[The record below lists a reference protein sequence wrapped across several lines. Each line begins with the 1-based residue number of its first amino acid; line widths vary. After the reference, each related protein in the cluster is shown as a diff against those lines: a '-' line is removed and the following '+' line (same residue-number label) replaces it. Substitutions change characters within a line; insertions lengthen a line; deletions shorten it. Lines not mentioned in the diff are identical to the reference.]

1 MGAFFG
7 NLIHG
12 IDNFQQRHR
21 WLGFPVAVWTKFKDD
36 QAGNLAA
43 LIAYFAFVSIFPLL
57 LLLITVLGVVL
68 RDHPELQQHVLN
80 SALTDFPIIGTQ
92 LKDNVHSL
100 NRTGV
105 GFIVGI
111 IGTLI
116 GARGVTTAIQNAMN
130 TVWEV
135 PRHDRPGFPFNLLR
149 GFGIIGTLG
158 IGVIATTVV
167 SGFGTW
173 GGNILGGFGGSVA
186 AIAVSLVVNMC
197 LFWLGLR
204 LSTSS
209 EVGTRDLRNGA
220 IFAAIVWQALQTLGV
235 YFVTHTLRHASS
247 LYGTF
252 GLVLGLLAWLYFQA
266 QMTLYAV
273 EADVVRARGLWPR
286 SLFPPP
292 LTEEDRRAYAHYR
305 AADRRLPKSAKKR
318 AAKAERD
325 ARPAPEAAPEPA
337 PEPERTPGT
346 RSEPEA
352 RSGR

>member
-7 NLIHG
+7 RLMHR
-12 IDNFQQRHR
+12 IDAFQQRHR
-21 WLGFPVAVWTKFKDD
+21 WLAFGVAVWKKFSDD

-43 LIAYFAFVSIFPLL
+43 LTAYFAFVSIFPLL

-68 RDHPELQQHVLN
+68 RDHPELQQKVLN
-80 SALTDFPIIGTQ
+80 SALTDFPVIGQQ
-92 LKDNVHSL
+92 LRENVRSL

-105 GFIVGI
+105 GFVVGI

-135 PRHDRPGFPFNLLR
+135 PRRDRPGFPFNMFR

-158 IGVIATTVV
+158 VGVLATTVL

-173 GGNILGGFGGSVA
+173 GGKILGGIGGSVA
-186 AIAVSLVVNMC
+186 AIALSLVVNMA

-204 LSTSS
+204 LATSA
-209 EVGTRDLRNGA
+209 EVRTRDLRNGA
-220 IFAAIVWQALQTLGV
+220 ILAAIVWQTLQTLGV

-266 QMTLYAV
+266 QLTLYAV

-292 LTEEDRRAYAHYR
+292 LTDEDREAYAQYR
-305 AADRRLPKSAKKR
+305 AADRRLPKGVDDPVTEPAP
-318 AAKAERD
+318 APKAELV
-325 ARPAPEAAPEPA
+325 
-337 PEPERTPGT
+337 PEPERKAK
-346 RSEPEA
+346 SVPEA
-352 RSGR
+352 KSGR

>member
-1 MGAFFG
+1 MG
-7 NLIHG
+7 LIDG
-12 IDNFQQRHR
+12 IDAFQQRHR
-21 WLGFPVAVWTKFKDD
+21 WLAFPIAVWKKFSDD

-43 LIAYFAFVSIFPLL
+43 LIAYYAFVSIFPLL
-57 LLLITVLGVVL
+57 LLLITVLGLVL
-68 RDHPELQQHVLN
+68 RDHPDLQQHVLN
-80 SALTDFPIIGTQ
+80 SALTDFPIIGQQ
-92 LKDNVHSL
+92 LKENVHSI

-111 IGTLI
+111 IGTLL
-116 GARGVTTAIQNAMN
+116 GARGVTTAVQNAMN

-135 PRHDRPGFPFNLLR
+135 PRFDRPGFPFSMLR

-173 GGNILGGFGGSVA
+173 GGNIIGGLGGSIA
-186 AIAVSLVVNMC
+186 AIAVSLVVNVG

-204 LSTSS
+204 LATASH
-209 EVGTRDLRNGA
+209 VATRDLRNGA
-220 IFAAIVWQALQTLGV
+220 IFAAIVWQTLQTLGV

-266 QMTLYAV
+266 QLTLYAV

-292 LTEEDRRAYAHYR
+292 LTDEDRRAYAHYR
-305 AADRRLPKSAKKR
+305 AADRRLPKDAYKRTDKPADESAN
-318 AAKAERD
+318 AAAAES
-325 ARPAPEAAPEPA
+325 
-337 PEPERTPGT
+337 ERET
-346 RSEPEA
+346 RSEPGA
-352 RSGR
+352 KSGR

>member
-1 MGAFFG
+1 MGAFFS
-7 NLIHG
+7 NLIDG
-12 IDNFQQRHR
+12 IDAFQQRHR
-21 WLGFPVAVWTKFKDD
+21 WLAFPIAVWKKFSDD

-43 LIAYFAFVSIFPLL
+43 LIAYYAFVSIFPLL
-57 LLLITVLGVVL
+57 LLLITVLGLVL
-68 RDHPELQQHVLN
+68 RDHPDLQQHVLN
-80 SALTDFPIIGTQ
+80 SALTDFPIIGQQ
-92 LKDNVHSL
+92 LKDNVHSI

-111 IGTLI
+111 IGTLL
-116 GARGVTTAIQNAMN
+116 GARGVTTAVQNAMN

-135 PRHDRPGFPFNLLR
+135 PRFDRPGFPFNMLR

-173 GGNILGGFGGSVA
+173 GGNIIGGLGGSVA
-186 AIAVSLVVNMC
+186 AIAVSLVVNVA

-204 LSTSS
+204 LATASH
-209 EVGTRDLRNGA
+209 VATRDLRNGA
-220 IFAAIVWQALQTLGV
+220 IFAAIVWQTLQTLGV

-266 QMTLYAV
+266 QLTLYAV

-292 LTEEDRRAYAHYR
+292 LTDEDRRAYAHYR
-305 AADRRLPKSAKKR
+305 AADRRLPKDAYKRTDKPADESANGT
-318 AAKAERD
+318 AA
-325 ARPAPEAAPEPA
+325 
-337 PEPERTPGT
+337 EPERET
-346 RSEPEA
+346 RSEPGA
-352 RSGR
+352 KSGR